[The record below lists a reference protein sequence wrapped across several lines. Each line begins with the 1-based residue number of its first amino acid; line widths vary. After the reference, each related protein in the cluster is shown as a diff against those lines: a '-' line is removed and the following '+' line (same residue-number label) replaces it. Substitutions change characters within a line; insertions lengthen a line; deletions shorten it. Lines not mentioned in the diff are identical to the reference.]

1 MVKGMFNLFALCELH
16 QIYKTLLDLV
26 TDKKI
31 LFFSSFRNF
40 RNIAMNIKKELLN
53 KFPFLRSKM
62 AKYIITF
69 SIIRRVA
76 LLTFII
82 FFYSCANAQVTSGF
96 YSNQAQKL
104 YNELIE
110 LNTKTDWTNL
120 NSLVTPEMKKRY
132 NIYEEDDDL
141 WVDAK
146 FVIDEE
152 SYDDQELWNN
162 GIKVGTRINDEVEVK
177 IPLHAYLVLTNIF
190 SLEYVELKDELLLPE
205 LIR

>member
-1 MVKGMFNLFALCELH
+1 
-16 QIYKTLLDLV
+16 
-26 TDKKI
+26 
-31 LFFSSFRNF
+31 
-40 RNIAMNIKKELLN
+40 MNIIKELLN
-53 KFPFLRSKM
+53 KFPFLRSKT

-132 NIYEEDDDL
+132 NIYEEDDGL

-152 SYDDQELWNN
+152 SYYDQELWNI

-177 IPLHAYLVLTNIF
+177 IPLHAYLTIENIF
-190 SLEYVELKDELLLPE
+190 SLEYVELKDEILLPE

>member
-1 MVKGMFNLFALCELH
+1 
-16 QIYKTLLDLV
+16 
-26 TDKKI
+26 
-31 LFFSSFRNF
+31 
-40 RNIAMNIKKELLN
+40 MNIKNELLN
-53 KFPFLRSKM
+53 KFPFLKTKT
-62 AKYIITF
+62 AKYIIGF

-76 LLTFII
+76 LLIFFI
-82 FFYSCANAQVTSGF
+82 FFYSCATAQVNSGF
-96 YSNQAQKL
+96 YSNNAQKL
-104 YNELIE
+104 YNEIIE

-132 NIYEEDDDL
+132 KIYEEDDDL

-146 FVIDEE
+146 IVIDEE
-152 SYDDQELWNN
+152 SSDDQELWNN

-190 SLEYVELKDELLLPE
+190 SVEYVELKDEIILPE

>member
-1 MVKGMFNLFALCELH
+1 
-16 QIYKTLLDLV
+16 
-26 TDKKI
+26 
-31 LFFSSFRNF
+31 
-40 RNIAMNIKKELLN
+40 MNINIELLN
-53 KFPFLRSKM
+53 KLPFLRSKT
-62 AKYIITF
+62 AKYKIAF
-69 SIIRRVA
+69 SIVRRVA
-76 LLTFII
+76 LITFII

-104 YNELIE
+104 FNELIE

-177 IPLHAYLVLTNIF
+177 IPLHAYLVLTNILF
-190 SLEYVELKDELLLPE
+190 LDYVELKGEILLPE

>member
-1 MVKGMFNLFALCELH
+1 M
-16 QIYKTLLDLV
+16 
-26 TDKKI
+26 
-31 LFFSSFRNF
+31 
-40 RNIAMNIKKELLN
+40 N
-53 KFPFLRSKM
+53 KFPFLGSKT
-62 AKYIITF
+62 AKYLIVF

-76 LLTFII
+76 FVIFFL

-146 FVIDEE
+146 FMIDEE

-162 GIKVGTRINDEVEVK
+162 GIRVGTRINDEVEVK
-177 IPLHAYLVLTNIF
+177 IPLHAYLTIENIF
-190 SLEYVELKDELLLPE
+190 SLEYVELKDEGLPPK
-205 LIR
+205 LVR

>member
-1 MVKGMFNLFALCELH
+1 
-16 QIYKTLLDLV
+16 
-26 TDKKI
+26 
-31 LFFSSFRNF
+31 
-40 RNIAMNIKKELLN
+40 MNIKKELLD
-53 KFPFLRSKM
+53 KFPFLGNKTV
-62 AKYIITF
+62 KYLIAF
-69 SIIRRVA
+69 SAVRRVA
-76 LLTFII
+76 LLAFII
-82 FFYSCANAQVTSGF
+82 FFYSCANAQVTLGF

-120 NSLVTPEMKKRY
+120 NSLVTPDMKKRY

-152 SYDDQELWNN
+152 SSDDQELWNN

-190 SLEYVELKDELLLPE
+190 SVEYVELKDEIILPE

>member
-1 MVKGMFNLFALCELH
+1 
-16 QIYKTLLDLV
+16 
-26 TDKKI
+26 
-31 LFFSSFRNF
+31 
-40 RNIAMNIKKELLN
+40 MNTKDELLK
-53 KFPFLRSKM
+53 KFPFLKSKT
-62 AKYIITF
+62 AKYLIAF
-69 SIIRRVA
+69 SIIRRLA
-76 LLTFII
+76 LITFII
-82 FFYSCANAQVTSGF
+82 LFYSYTNAQETSGF

-104 YNELIE
+104 YNELIA

-120 NSLVTPEMKKRY
+120 NSLVAPEMKKRY

-177 IPLHAYLVLTNIF
+177 IPLHAFLSLENIF
-190 SLEYVELKDELLLPE
+190 SLEYVELKDEILPPK
-205 LIR
+205 LVR

>member
-1 MVKGMFNLFALCELH
+1 
-16 QIYKTLLDLV
+16 
-26 TDKKI
+26 
-31 LFFSSFRNF
+31 
-40 RNIAMNIKKELLN
+40 MNIKNELLN
-53 KFPFLRSKM
+53 KFPFLKSKT
-62 AKYIITF
+62 AKYLIAF

-76 LLTFII
+76 LITFVL

-110 LNTKTDWTNL
+110 LNTKTNWTNL
-120 NSLVTPEMKKRY
+120 NSFVTPEMKKRY

-146 FVIDEE
+146 FVIDGE

-162 GIKVGTRINDEVEVK
+162 GIKVGTRINDEVEVR
-177 IPLHAYLVLTNIF
+177 IPLHAYLTIENIF
-190 SLEYVELKDELLLPE
+190 SLEYVELKDEILLPE

>member
-1 MVKGMFNLFALCELH
+1 
-16 QIYKTLLDLV
+16 
-26 TDKKI
+26 
-31 LFFSSFRNF
+31 
-40 RNIAMNIKKELLN
+40 MNIKKELLN
-53 KFPFLRSKM
+53 KFPFLTSKS
-62 AKYIITF
+62 AKYLIAF
-69 SIIRRVA
+69 SIVRRIA
-76 LLTFII
+76 LVI
-82 FFYSCANAQVTSGF
+82 FVLSFYSCANAQVTSGF

-177 IPLHAYLVLTNIF
+177 IPLHAYLSLENIF
-190 SLEYVELKDELLLPE
+190 SLEYVELKDEVLPPK
-205 LIR
+205 LVR

>member
-1 MVKGMFNLFALCELH
+1 
-16 QIYKTLLDLV
+16 
-26 TDKKI
+26 
-31 LFFSSFRNF
+31 
-40 RNIAMNIKKELLN
+40 MNIIKELLN
-53 KFPFLRSKM
+53 KFPFLRSKT
-62 AKYIITF
+62 AKYIIAF
-69 SIIRRVA
+69 SIVRRVT
-76 LLTFII
+76 LITFII

-110 LNTKTDWTNL
+110 LNANTDWTNL

-146 FVIDEE
+146 IMIDEE

-162 GIKVGTRINDEVEVK
+162 GIRVGTRINDEVEVK

-190 SLEYVELKDELLLPE
+190 SIEYVELKDEIILPE